1 MHKRLWIDRHGDQ
14 MEEFTLRSRIKTYTK
29 AHFGVAIW
37 PHLFRDGLLTTIAV
51 EQPEMIKEGS
61 ILLGHASFATGEKY
75 YNQTGMMEASRNI
88 PVQFSNY
95 ELRSLTNSWRE
106 KMRRIINRVGP
117 KQNGRSRPDGAGN
130 GPAAFCGSDANSG
143 H

>member
-37 PHLFRDGLLTTIAV
+37 PHLFRDCLLTTIAV

-75 YNQTGMMEASRNI
+75 YNQTGMMEASRQYTRAI
-88 PVQFSNY
+88 L
-95 ELRSLTNSWRE
+95 ELRTSF
-106 KMRRIINRVGP
+106 INELLAR
-117 KQNGRSRPDGAGN
+117 K
-130 GPAAFCGSDANSG
+130 DA
-143 H
+143 